1 MNKKIIF
8 GAIAILIAGVF
19 FATRYDR
26 PRFKNVVFITIDTL
40 NAHHLGAYG
49 AENSPSPNIDSLAS
63 NGVLFEKAYSSAP
76 WTKPAFASMFT
87 SLFPSAHGVT
97 AFDRVLS
104 EDKFTL
110 AEFFK
115 GEGFS
120 TAGVISHILIQPQFG
135 YAQGFDSYELIP
147 FKGSVHAVISSLKV
161 TDMAAKWL
169 DGKSENSDQ
178 PFFLFLHYFDPHNNY
193 FHHKKFD
200 RTSWYNG
207 PIKSGMG
214 LKEMRALIPNM
225 TADDVRALRGLYDEE
240 ISMTDYS
247 IGLLIEKLKTMG
259 VYDETL
265 IVITADHGEELTDRG
280 FIGHTRSLYDE
291 LVRVP
296 FIFYMPGLNTPKRIK
311 EPVSTMDLLPTMMGL
326 LGEEPKD
333 WMAGKD
339 LSSVILGDELPPV
352 RPIFNEVDYRAGQIT
367 AHKLGVVEG
376 DYKLVFDKDTKTYEL
391 YNLKT
396 DPNEEHDI
404 ATQDKAALA
413 RLSAAIQGYKARYQT
428 EAIESQKAVAPK
440 AESQDKI
447 EQLKSLGYL

>member
-1 MNKKIIF
+1 VNKKIIF
-8 GAIAILIAGVF
+8 GGIAILVAGLF
-19 FATRYDR
+19 FSNLLTR

-49 AENSPSPNIDSLAS
+49 AENSPSPNIDKLAS
-63 NGVLFEKAYSSAP
+63 DGVLFEKAYSSAP

-87 SLFPSAHGVT
+87 SLFPSVHGVT

-110 AEFFK
+110 GEFFK
-115 GEGFS
+115 SKGFS
-120 TAGVISHILIQPQFG
+120 TAGIISHILIQPQFG

-169 DGKSENSDQ
+169 DTNATNSDK

-200 RTSWYNG
+200 RTSWYKG

-214 LKEMRALIPNM
+214 LKEMRALIPKM
-225 TADDVRALRGLYDEE
+225 TPDDVRALRGLYDEE

-247 IGLLIEKLKTMG
+247 IGLLLEQLKTMG
-259 VYDETL
+259 IDDETL

-296 FIFYMPGLNTPKRIK
+296 FVFFAPGLTPKRIK
-311 EPVSTMDLLPTMMGL
+311 EPVSTIDLLPTMMGL
-326 LGEEPKD
+326 LGEEPME
-333 WMAGKD
+333 WMVGKD
-339 LSSVILGDELPPV
+339 LSSAILGEELPPT

-376 DYKLVFDKDTKTYEL
+376 DYKLVFDKDTESYEL
-391 YNLKT
+391 YNMAK
-396 DPNEEHDI
+396 DPKEERDI
-404 ATQDKAALA
+404 ASEDKAAFA

-428 EAIESQKAVAPK
+428 EAIENQKSVAPK